1 MLAPRSAPFRPPT
14 RPAPRA
20 RRVARAQARP
30 RRGRPSERPP
40 LRHHLLPHA
49 RLPQS
54 GSGPPH
60 LRPLAPARRLRPR
73 AALRDRGAGGAAY
86 AALSARI
93 PLCESSESAA
103 GPRAKRNVGE
113 DDDNYQKSK
122 PSHSHHA
129 GVRNRSRSLR
139 FDPGQ
144 CGNGD
149 YGDYEAEPC
158 EPVHDSDF
166 RKIRAS
172 RARGIIERLPGAEAF
187 RARACLIQL
196 VSRRP
201 RRLSKSR
208 SIRGLLKVL

>member
-1 MLAPRSAPFRPPT
+1 M
-14 RPAPRA
+14 
-20 RRVARAQARP
+20 
-30 RRGRPSERPP
+30 
-40 LRHHLLPHA
+40 
-49 RLPQS
+49 
-54 GSGPPH
+54 
-60 LRPLAPARRLRPR
+60 
-73 AALRDRGAGGAAY
+73 
-86 AALSARI
+86 
-93 PLCESSESAA
+93 CESSESAA

-172 RARGIIERLPGAEAF
+172 RTRGIIERLPGAEAF
-187 RARACLIQL
+187 RARDYLRKLARAAAARAKGHRFGTICCRMRGYRNL
-196 VSRRP
+196 VPDLRISGRWLQRAGFD
-201 RRLSKSR
+201 RGQHYEIEVRAGR
-208 SIRGLLKVL
+208 TIRAV

>member
-1 MLAPRSAPFRPPT
+1 MPPSRATSQYCDPFPSAAMSNTGRGAPEAARDARIPIHTAARPCRVGDELA
-14 RPAPRA
+14 A
-20 RRVARAQARP
+20 RRRASIQSRATQAQ
-30 RRGRPSERPP
+30 P
-40 LRHHLLPHA
+40 LP
-49 RLPQS
+49 
-54 GSGPPH
+54 
-60 LRPLAPARRLRPR
+60 
-73 AALRDRGAGGAAY
+73 

-122 PSHSHHA
+122 PSHSHHT

-172 RARGIIERLPGAEAF
+172 RPRGIIERLPGAEAF
-187 RARACLIQL
+187 RARACLIQWIP
-196 VSRRP
+196 RRP
-201 RRLSKSR
+201 RTTEQVSS
-208 SIRGLLKVL
+208 

>member
-1 MLAPRSAPFRPPT
+1 MSSLRRRASIQSRATHELGVIEFRP
-14 RPAPRA
+14 RPSAEPSRWS
-20 RRVARAQARP
+20 
-30 RRGRPSERPP
+30 GRPSRRPSP
-40 LRHHLLPHA
+40 AAFGDGVH
-49 RLPQS
+49 QS
-54 GSGPPH
+54 GIP
-60 LRPLAPARRLRPR
+60 
-73 AALRDRGAGGAAY
+73 

-187 RARACLIQL
+187 RARACLIPA
-196 VSRRP
+196 V
-201 RRLSKSR
+201 
-208 SIRGLLKVL
+208 